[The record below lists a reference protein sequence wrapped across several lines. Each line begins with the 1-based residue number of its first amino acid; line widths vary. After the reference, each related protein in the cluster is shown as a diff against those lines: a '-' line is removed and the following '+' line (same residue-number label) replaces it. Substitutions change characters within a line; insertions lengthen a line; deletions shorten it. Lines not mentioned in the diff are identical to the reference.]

1 MKKFILI
8 TGVAGN
14 IGSSLALGLLKKNY
28 KILGIDNFLTGSK
41 KKLPISKNFY
51 FIKGNV
57 NDFSFI
63 SKVFKKYNF
72 SIIFHFAAVV
82 GVKRTLGN
90 PLMVLNDIEGIKNLL
105 NLSVQFKIK
114 KFFYSSSSEIYG
126 EPVSLPLHEINSPF
140 NSKLPYSVVKNISEN
155 FIKSYNQVFNLNFTI
170 FRFFNTYGPNQSED
184 FVIPKFI
191 NAALKGLD
199 IEIYGDGNQTR
210 TFLYIDDNVDTMIKC
225 LEQNFYVN
233 DVINIGSSKEYK
245 IKDLAKMIIKI
256 TNSKSKL
263 VHMPPL
269 KNGDMRRR
277 RPNNLK
283 MKKILDRKLISLNSG
298 LKKYINYIS

>member
-1 MKKFILI
+1 
-8 TGVAGN
+8 
-14 IGSSLALGLLKKNY
+14 
-28 KILGIDNFLTGSK
+28 
-41 KKLPISKNFY
+41 
-51 FIKGNV
+51 
-57 NDFSFI
+57 
-63 SKVFKKYNF
+63 
-72 SIIFHFAAVV
+72 
-82 GVKRTLGN
+82 
-90 PLMVLNDIEGIKNLL
+90 
-105 NLSVQFKIK
+105 
-114 KFFYSSSSEIYG
+114 
-126 EPVSLPLHEINSPF
+126 
-140 NSKLPYSVVKNISEN
+140 
-155 FIKSYNQVFNLNFTI
+155 
-170 FRFFNTYGPNQSED
+170 
-184 FVIPKFI
+184 
-191 NAALKGLD
+191 
-199 IEIYGDGNQTR
+199 
-210 TFLYIDDNVDTMIKC
+210 MIKC